1 MALKKKKL
9 APNKVTKLK
18 SANTSIS
25 EIEGFA
31 REYYDLS
38 AKIKELSARKT
49 HLASLLKDYAG
60 DLGVEDDK
68 GSKYLDMPEYVVGK
82 VAKRSV
88 SILQDEG
95 VAFFKKKNLPEC
107 ISTKVVETVNESE
120 VEKMISEGTL
130 EPEVINEF
138 TDVNTTY
145 QISLV
150 KKEEMP
156 EVEVATAA
164 KKRGR

>member
-9 APNKVTKLK
+9 APKKVTKLK

-49 HLASLLKDYAG
+49 HLASLLKDYAE

-68 GSKYLDMPEYVVGK
+68 GSKYLDTPEYVVGK

-95 VAFFKKKNLPEC
+95 VNFFKNSNLQEC
-107 ISTKVVETVNESE
+107 ISTKVVETVNEAE
-120 VEKMISEGTL
+120 VEKLISEGTL

-138 TDVNTTY
+138 TDVKTTY